1 MCKVCVCC
9 VRLQTCVQ
17 LRQGDWGGE
26 NLGQGGP
33 GSLGLKPTEGKEMG
47 TPSCP
52 HNPRVLEQKPT
63 FNLTPVG
70 DPPLCDFLPTHLGL
84 SSSGW

>member
-1 MCKVCVCC
+1 MCKVCMWC

-26 NLGQGGP
+26 NLGQRGTS
-33 GSLGLKPTEGKEMG
+33 SLGLKPTEGKEMG

-52 HNPRVLEQKPT
+52 HNPKGSGT
-63 FNLTPVG
+63 G
-70 DPPLCDFLPTHLGL
+70 AHLQPDTCR
-84 SSSGW
+84 